1 MKYGIYIYIYCM
13 DFCMVINDMGENIR
27 NIKLNQ
33 RFSTLP
39 TKGHLA
45 TSGVIFGHQSWWRG
59 TTGS

>member
-1 MKYGIYIYIYCM
+1 M
-13 DFCMVINDMGENIR
+13 DFCMVINDMGENIH